1 MNTISN
7 LSLTLCYLSVAIT
20 VLSLFIPQKRTRK
33 IFSFVIGLFI
43 ICSLISCFVDV
54 SIDFDDLT
62 PEDQTLS
69 GIDHQDY
76 NEAVKQETV
85 NNLVSSIDELLRAQG
100 IEANDIQLSLII
112 SDAGRIYADDI
123 VIYISEE
130 DFGRKQD
137 IERLIYTNL
146 SKEPRIYVEKEV
158 QSTDQK

>member
-1 MNTISN
+1 MNTISD
-7 LSLTLCYLSVAIT
+7 LSLTLCYLSVAVT
-20 VLSLFIPQKRTRK
+20 VLSMFIPQKRTRK

-43 ICSLISCFVDV
+43 LCSLISCFADV

-62 PEDQTLS
+62 TEDQII
-69 GIDHQDY
+69 GDIDY
-76 NEAVKQETV
+76 NDYNDTVKQETV
-85 NNLVSSIDELLRAQG
+85 ERLVSSIDELLRSDG
-100 IEANDIQLSLII
+100 IEARDIQLSLII
-112 SDAGRIYADDI
+112 SEEGRIYADDI

-158 QSTDQK
+158 Q

>member
-7 LSLTLCYLSVAIT
+7 LSLTICYLSVAIT

-43 ICSLISCFVDV
+43 ICSLISCFVDA

-62 PEDQTLS
+62 TEDQTLS